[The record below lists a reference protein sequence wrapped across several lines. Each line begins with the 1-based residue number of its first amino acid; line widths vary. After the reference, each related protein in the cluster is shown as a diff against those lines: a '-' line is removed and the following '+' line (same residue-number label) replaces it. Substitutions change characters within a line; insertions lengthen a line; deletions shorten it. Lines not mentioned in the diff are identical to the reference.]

1 MSLTDYNTAIKF
13 YPANGGAYY
22 NRGLLKVYFK
32 DYQGAILDY
41 DKAIKYSKKNRAFI
55 YTNRGIANKEIN
67 NFEGACLDWKKA
79 IELGDA
85 KSEEL
90 IKNYCK

>member
-1 MSLTDYNTAIKF
+1 
-13 YPANGGAYY
+13 
-22 NRGLLKVYFK
+22 
-32 DYQGAILDY
+32 
-41 DKAIKYSKKNRAFI
+41 
-55 YTNRGIANKEIN
+55 
-67 NFEGACLDWKKA
+67 LDWKKA